1 MKVNNA
7 TNAIKATNPVASPA
21 SNKTNTTNDKTE
33 TSPAYNLDLK
43 FTILSQKEIQISDM
57 SQEEVRK
64 KFNITE
70 SKSTKINKDTV
81 IMNGVTCKAKF
92 MRTQSIFGI
101 GEGSSYIYATLAYL
115 GHEDPK
121 TNLALDP
128 NVDPLDGT
136 AYQEIK
142 ALFEGTNIDKEHYNK
157 LFAKS
162 TEWNFYSAKSRFNYT
177 NNMYK
182 FLKDMDKSTGK
193 SVIGNVNSSDYKIND
208 IKESGDYSVAFSYNK
223 NLVTLSNQ
231 LVDFMSNNRQ
241 DDDIWKNVING
252 KYHNMNQV
260 VSALDKKGDKTA
272 AQTMQ
277 NNLNNN
283 IDTEIA
289 NSGFQNNYLENIWNL
304 LKAAGYKG

>member
-1 MKVNNA
+1 MMVNNT
-7 TNAIKATNPVASPA
+7 TNAIKATNPVVSPA

-33 TSPAYNLDLK
+33 TSPSYLLDL
-43 FTILSQKEIQISDM
+43 TPRTLSDDEMQKLNDEIKSFL
-57 SQEEVRK
+57 K
-64 KFNITE
+64 THKITE
-70 SKSTKINKDTV
+70 SKSTKVNKDTV
-81 IMNGVTCKAKF
+81 IMNGITYKAEF
-92 MRTQSIFGI
+92 MRTQNIFGI

-128 NVDPLDGT
+128 NVNPLDGT

-142 ALFEGTNIDKEHYNK
+142 ALFEGTNTDKEHYNK
-157 LFAKS
+157 LFAQS

-177 NNMYK
+177 NDMYK
-182 FLKDMDKSTGK
+182 FLKDMDKVTGK
-193 SVIGNVNSSDYKIND
+193 SVIGNVNSSYYKIND

-252 KYHNMNQV
+252 QYHNMNEV
-260 VSALDKKGDKTA
+260 VSALDNKGDKTA

-304 LKAAGYKG
+304 LKAAGYNK

>member
-7 TNAIKATNPVASPA
+7 TNAIKTTNPVASPA

-33 TSPAYNLDLK
+33 TSPAYLLDL
-43 FTILSQKEIQISDM
+43 TPRTLSDDEMQKLNDEIKSFL
-57 SQEEVRK
+57 K
-64 KFNITE
+64 THTITE
-70 SKSTKINKDTV
+70 SKNQEVPTLDSLGDFKYAD
-81 IMNGVTCKAKF
+81 
-92 MRTQSIFGI
+92 TQSFFGI
-101 GEGSSYIYATLAYL
+101 GEGCSYIYATLAYL

-128 NVDPLDGT
+128 NVNPLDGT

-142 ALFEGTNIDKEHYNK
+142 ALFEGTNTDKEHYNK

-182 FLKDMDKSTGK
+182 FLKDMDKVTGK
-193 SVIGNVNSSDYKIND
+193 SVIGNVNSRYYKIND

-223 NLVTLSNQ
+223 NLVTVSNQ

-252 KYHNMNQV
+252 KYHNMNEV

-289 NSGFQNNYLENIWNL
+289 STGFQNNYLENIWNL

>member
-7 TNAIKATNPVASPA
+7 TNAIKTTNPVASSA

-33 TSPAYNLDLK
+33 TSPAYLLDL
-43 FTILSQKEIQISDM
+43 TPRTLSDDEMQKLNDEIKSFL
-57 SQEEVRK
+57 K
-64 KFNITE
+64 THKITE
-70 SKSTKINKDTV
+70 SKDSKNINTDTV
-81 IMNGVTCKAKF
+81 IMNGVTCKIGF
-92 MRTQSIFGI
+92 MHSIDSFGV
-101 GEGSSYIYATLAYL
+101 GKSSAYIYAALSYIAN
-115 GHEDPK
+115 ENPQ

-128 NVDPLDGT
+128 SVNPIDGK

-142 ALFEGTNIDKEHYNK
+142 ALFEGTNTDKEHYNK

-162 TEWNFYSAKSRFNYT
+162 TEDEFNTAKVNFDYT
-177 NNMYK
+177 NRMNQ
-182 FLKDMDKSTGK
+182 FLKDMDKVTGK
-193 SVIGNVNSSDYKIND
+193 SVIGNINSFSHKSIDK
-208 IKESGDYSVAFSYNK
+208 GDYSVAFSYNN

-252 KYHNMNQV
+252 KYHNMNEV

-277 NNLNNN
+277 NNLNSNL
-283 IDTEIA
+283 DPEIA
-289 NSGFQNNYLENIWNL
+289 STGFKNNYLENIWNL